1 MAAIFWL
8 FEKNRPDMNDRSLK
22 GETLKKI
29 NEKPAVHIHSRTPLP
44 TLGVESFKAVDPRNR
59 APAAEIVLSLCQA
72 GGALKHQVRHRQQIC
87 GTERVIRSLH
97 VQRCRLIHGG
107 PRRRGRRWG
116 RAPIFPPTMTL
127 GKTISVI
134 PAQHS

>member
-1 MAAIFWL
+1 
-8 FEKNRPDMNDRSLK
+8 MNDRSLK

-72 GGALKHQVRHRQQIC
+72 GGTLKHQVR
-87 GTERVIRSLH
+87 
-97 VQRCRLIHGG
+97 QR
-107 PRRRGRRWG
+107 
-116 RAPIFPPTMTL
+116 
-127 GKTISVI
+127 
-134 PAQHS
+134 